1 MIELHDVGVIYA
13 DAARPVLTGVDLTI
27 PEGELALVVG
37 RTGSG
42 RSTLLRTING
52 LVPHFSG
59 GTLHGRVRVD
69 GRDTRT
75 HRPRNLADIV
85 GYVGQDPLAGFV
97 TDTVHPRVLVLDEPT
112 SALDP
117 VAAEDVLATLQ
128 RLVHDLGLSVVLA
141 EHRLERVVQYADRV
155 VLLPGEG
162 RPVRHGLPGDILG
175 DSPVAPPVV
184 EPGRVAGWSPLPL
197 SVRDAR
203 RVAGPLRGRLAG
215 APAPERRATAGRL
228 VASCSGLVVSYGRT
242 PALRGVTARLSAGE
256 VVALM
261 DRNGAGR
268 STLLKAL
275 VGMNCPPAGH
285 LGHQLHVAGSLPPA
299 RGRVE
304 VAWLTA
310 YAVVVGLAYG
320 LVMNLWFWPFASY
333 GPETSYVAGDSF
345 ASNLSRNLLFYV
357 TTSLPWDLGRSVLAG
372 LVLLLAGSALLRA
385 LRRASRRAAFDAVA
399 TFEPGGS

>member
-1 MIELHDVGVIYA
+1 MIELHDVGVTYA
-13 DAARPVLTGVDLTI
+13 DAARPVLTGVALTI

-42 RSTLLRTING
+42 KSTLLRTING

-59 GTLHGRVRVD
+59 GTLHGRVLVD

-75 HRPRNLADIV
+75 HRPRDLADIV
-85 GYVGQDPLAGFV
+85 GYDGQDPLAGFV
-97 TDTVHPRVLVLDEPT
+97 TDTVHPRVPVLDEPT

-155 VLLPGEG
+155 VLLPGDD
-162 RPVRHGLPGDILG
+162 LA

-184 EPGRVAGWSPLPL
+184 ELGRVAGWSPLPL

-215 APAPERRATAGRL
+215 APAPERRTTAGRT

-345 ASNLSRNLLFYV
+345 ASNLSRYLLFYV